1 MRPGAGTGK
10 AYSVEYDNAY
20 LSDYAE
26 DMPEKTRQIKMQAKD
41 PLVQELARTFGEN
54 VRILR
59 EGGNLTKT
67 KLAGMVGHSRSHVT
81 DIEDGL
87 IDADFSKL
95 AEFAQ
100 AFECPVEALITPG
113 GGLRVLSDRH
123 ARL

>member
-1 MRPGAGTGK
+1 MG
-10 AYSVEYDNAY
+10 
-20 LSDYAE
+20 
-26 DMPEKTRQIKMQAKD
+26 MPEKTRQIKMRAKE

-54 VRILR
+54 VRVLR

-87 IDADFSKL
+87 IDANFSKL
-95 AEFAQ
+95 AKFAQ

-113 GGLRVLSDRH
+113 GGLRVLSDKH